1 MIDPGTDVVIVQRP
15 GRRIV
20 NGSVVSD
27 WENPVE
33 HEVAGC
39 EVQGGD
45 TREDHVRASGRIA
58 AFTVFAPL
66 AADIHADDRIRFTY
80 AGREFSGLEVDGD
93 PVPLADP
100 ILGHLTVSLV
110 KREG

>member
-1 MIDPGTDVVIVQRP
+1 MIAPGNDVVTVLRP

-27 WENPVE
+27 WDSPVE
-33 HEVAGC
+33 NEVPGC
-39 EVQGGD
+39 EIQGGD
-45 TREDHVRASGRIA
+45 SREDHVRAAGRVA
-58 AFTVFAPL
+58 SFTVFAPL
-66 AADIHADDRIRFTY
+66 EADIHAHDRVKFTY
-80 AGREFSGLEVDGD
+80 AGRSFEDLEVDGD

-100 ILGHLTVSLV
+100 VLGHLLVSLV

>member
-1 MIDPGTDVVIVQRP
+1 MIAPGVDVVTVQRP

-27 WENPVE
+27 WANPVE
-33 HEVAGC
+33 HDVPGC
-39 EVQGGD
+39 EIQGGD
-45 TREDHVRASGRIA
+45 TREDHVRASGRVA
-58 AFTVFAPL
+58 QFTVFAPL
-66 AADIHADDRIRFTY
+66 DADIHADDRVKFTY
-80 AGREFSGLEVDGD
+80 AGRTFAGLEVDGD

-100 ILGHLTVSLV
+100 ILGHVVVSLV